1 MRAVNLLNGVLMTL
15 LLIVVKLWVGHTVFG
30 AVYNVLMTMLV
41 AYSLSRRDFVGR
53 GLLMFLF
60 AFMMMFF
67 QGGLIHQRRRAFE
80 DDITSRNG
88 LVMQRAAE
96 FITGKRD
103 LHDDASWDAYVD
115 ELQRAGVERC
125 VELWQEALQSSGY
138 FNQPQR
144 SAAAA
149 AGHAARSPL
158 PPLPASRRGI
168 GALSA
173 HARARA
179 AAGHLVR
186 TRCTPV
192 PAPRPALPRRPG
204 TAQPGQEQSAG
215 GPRLRSA
222 GAYRY
227 PGAGARS
234 PPPALANGG
243 GVLLSSPPD
252 G

>member
-15 LLIVVKLWVGHTVFG
+15 LFIVVKLWVGYTVFG

-138 FNQPQR
+138 FN
-144 SAAAA
+144 
-149 AGHAARSPL
+149 
-158 PPLPASRRGI
+158 
-168 GALSA
+168 
-173 HARARA
+173 
-179 AAGHLVR
+179 
-186 TRCTPV
+186 
-192 PAPRPALPRRPG
+192 
-204 TAQPGQEQSAG
+204 
-215 GPRLRSA
+215 
-222 GAYRY
+222 
-227 PGAGARS
+227 
-234 PPPALANGG
+234 
-243 GVLLSSPPD
+243 
-252 G
+252 